1 MGGSLALGKWRKI
14 GGDSAFYGR
23 AIADFNEAIRLDPND
38 ASAYT
43 ARGNAYNA
51 TGEIDRADADF
62 NQAKRL
68 AAQPRRQ

>member
-1 MGGSLALGKWRKI
+1 LLRRHSSRGGAYYVKR
-14 GGDSAFYGR
+14 DYRR
-23 AIADFNEAIRLDPND
+23 AIADFTEVIRLDPSD

-43 ARGNAYNA
+43 ARGNVYNA